1 MYISELTLISQTII
15 SNLPVFLVVGIMILM
30 SHNGLSK
37 RMDKMD
43 EKYDKMDEKYDR
55 VNQRLDNLYNE
66 LISLRKEIK

>member
-1 MYISELTLISQTII
+1 MYISELTLISQVII
-15 SNLPVFLVVGIMILM
+15 NNMPVFLVVGIMILM

-43 EKYDKMDEKYDR
+43 EKYER
-55 VNQRLDNLYNE
+55 VNQRLDNLYSE